1 MILTFVLLAI
11 LSVAYA
17 GVAEISVGRTGLF
30 ASVKVFIEKN
40 RSNPAFDGVS
50 GNHGSFWKGSIG
62 TSNDI
67 SKTYFPLKLIEM
79 ASLFKDP
86 RPALK
91 FVQILRPDVFST
103 ANTAF
108 PESTGDYFCIYGKLG
123 SNVVESAKALYFSA
137 WSSSTDSNN
146 MEHLFKDNL
155 EGIKGSK
162 AFMWTS
168 EVPCA
173 FSGLGPVDV
182 HLKSANHNSAIEQ
195 DTDTAPMEGDFTRL
209 DGLGNKQ
216 LLGFAIAKTEV
227 PVVQGR
233 SASTVHF
240 MELNNNKQDRPYL
253 KRAYGTM
260 KDLYDQVFGTLPV
273 VTGTAVTG
281 YSPSM
286 CFAASMDPKDEAKF
300 KSFTTKAGQFLRT
313 FEIIN
318 KEGSIGLRLKI
329 ELKNDFS
336 MPEILTGSSS
346 IYRILFWPLD
356 KDGNCSFLP
365 KENAP
370 AQ

>member
-1 MILTFVLLAI
+1 MILTFVLFAI
-11 LSVAYA
+11 LSSAYA
-17 GVAEISVGRTGLF
+17 AVIEIPLGRTGLL

-50 GNHGSFWKGSIG
+50 GKHGSMWKANIG
-62 TSNDI
+62 TSNDLY
-67 SKTYFPLKLIEM
+67 KTMFPLKAIEM
-79 ASLFKDP
+79 ASTFRVP
-86 RPALK
+86 RSALK

-108 PESTGDYFCIYGKLG
+108 PESNGDYFCIFGKLG
-123 SNVVESAKALYFSA
+123 SNVEESAKALYFSA
-137 WSSSTDSNN
+137 WSSTSDSSN
-146 MEHLFKDNL
+146 MKTLFKNGL
-155 EGIKGSK
+155 EGIKGSQ
-162 AFMWTS
+162 AFLWTS

-182 HLKSANHNSAIEQ
+182 HLKSENHNSSVVQ

-209 DGLGNKQ
+209 ENKQ

-227 PVVQGR
+227 PIVKGR
-233 SASTVHF
+233 LASTVHF

-253 KRAYGTM
+253 KRVYGSM
-260 KDLYDQVFGTLPV
+260 KDLHNQVFGTLPT
-273 VTGTAVTG
+273 VTGKAITG

-286 CFAASMDPKDEAKF
+286 CFAASMDPQDEAKF
-300 KSFTTKAGQFLRT
+300 KSFPTKAGQFLRT
-313 FEIIN
+313 FEIIS

-329 ELKNDFS
+329 ELKTDLS
-336 MPEILTGSSS
+336 IPDILGGSPS

-365 KENAP
+365 KENYP